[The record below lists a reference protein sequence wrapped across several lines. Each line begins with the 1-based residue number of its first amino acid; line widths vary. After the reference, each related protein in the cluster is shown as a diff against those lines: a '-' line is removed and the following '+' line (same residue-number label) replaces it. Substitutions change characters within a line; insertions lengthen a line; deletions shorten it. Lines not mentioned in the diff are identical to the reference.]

1 MPRDTGMCSA
11 PMSSSTFR
19 AFAEQR
25 SAGKLPDTVVM
36 AFTSSWPEPI
46 ANMMATA
53 SSMPGSVSKIMFLK
67 TTTLFKSE
75 VRQWNLVNTQ
85 ATCPLLGKDAV
96 GPHQHFAQGFLTKP
110 NTLHILNQQVLRRV
124 GK

>member
-1 MPRDTGMCSA
+1 MPRDTGMCPA

-25 SAGKLPDTVVM
+25 SARKLPDTVVM
-36 AFTSSWPEPI
+36 ALTSSWPDPI

-75 VRQWNLVNTQ
+75 VRQGNIVYAQ
-85 ATCPLLGKDAV
+85 ATRALLGEDAV
-96 GPHQHFAQGFLTKP
+96 GPHQHFARGLLTKP
-110 NTLHILNQQVLRRV
+110 NP
-124 GK
+124 